1 MCPSRNPTVCNVL
14 HHTSLLYG
22 DEFSYLRSHP
32 ERDLPAYEMGI
43 ANLLS
48 SRGLK
53 LEHCGK
59 RVALSVVFELI
70 AIDVIVISFFKDDF
84 YSRIDNNRS
93 VNRYVSRQS
102 HNRPSDRQWNVVM
115 LELLTLPRRLV

>member
-1 MCPSRNPTVCNVL
+1 MGRDNTGGPELRIMRRKNPSLCPSRNPTVCNVL

-53 LEHCGK
+53 LERCGK

-70 AIDVIVISFFKDDF
+70 AIDVIVI
-84 YSRIDNNRS
+84 
-93 VNRYVSRQS
+93 
-102 HNRPSDRQWNVVM
+102 
-115 LELLTLPRRLV
+115 